1 MRHEKRGFKVGLLV
15 LGCGLLLG
23 QSLAAQEQAA
33 KTKKT
38 PPPSPQELE
47 PEAAWLQPIPVPV
60 DPELEAQL
68 FELQD
73 ALRAV
78 HQQIVRRKRILTDAQ
93 DEAAKARLL
102 TEIDSLRTER
112 DEIESLLH
120 QLVNE
125 ARASERTA
133 IDEALANVRMLEWRR
148 EQLDRREEIIRDRQ
162 E

>member
-1 MRHEKRGFKVGLLV
+1 MRLETRRLTVGLLV
-15 LGCGLLLG
+15 VGFGLLVG
-23 QSLAAQEQAA
+23 QRLEAQEQAA

-47 PEAAWLQPIPVPV
+47 SEAPWMQPIPVPA

-68 FELQD
+68 YELQD
-73 ALRAV
+73 ALKAI
-78 HQQIVRRKRILTDAQ
+78 HEQIVRRKRILADAQ
-93 DEAAKARLL
+93 DETAKATLFA
-102 TEIDSLRTER
+102 EIDSLRTER

>member
-1 MRHEKRGFKVGLLV
+1 LHEQV
-15 LGCGLLLG
+15 
-23 QSLAAQEQAA
+23 
-33 KTKKT
+33 
-38 PPPSPQELE
+38 
-47 PEAAWLQPIPVPV
+47 
-60 DPELEAQL
+60 
-68 FELQD
+68 
-73 ALRAV
+73 
-78 HQQIVRRKRILTDAQ
+78 VRRKRLVADAQ

-102 TEIDSLRTER
+102 GEIDSLRTER

>member
-1 MRHEKRGFKVGLLV
+1 MRLEKRGLKVGLLV

-23 QSLAAQEQAA
+23 QGLAAQEQ
-33 KTKKT
+33 
-38 PPPSPQELE
+38 LE
-47 PEAAWLQPIPVPV
+47 PEASWLQPIPVPA

-68 FELQD
+68 YELQG
-73 ALRAV
+73 ALKAV
-78 HQQIVRRKRILTDAQ
+78 HEQIVRRKRLVADAQ

-102 TEIDSLRTER
+102 GEIDSLRTER
-112 DEIESLLH
+112 DEIEALLH